1 MSIIKR
7 FTNIMTS
14 NINSILTKEDAPEK
28 LVNEYLR
35 KIEDDLGSIRSE
47 VETCITEEKRM
58 KRSLNECRDE
68 ITKAERYLRRAQ
80 DDRDSSRESEFLD
93 KINELKVKESKLVSE
108 YNVILDNSNKMK
120 QMEEKLTKD
129 INTLK
134 ERMNTIKNTLDSAK
148 VIEERNLP
156 GKNGG
161 SIEDKVSKLE
171 EEADKKLF
179 NAKALEELNDLS
191 SDKAEEEELK
201 RLFDELEK
209 E

>member
-108 YNVILDNSNKMK
+108 YNVILDNSNKISRWK
-120 QMEEKLTKD
+120 
-129 INTLK
+129 
-134 ERMNTIKNTLDSAK
+134 KN
-148 VIEERNLP
+148 
-156 GKNGG
+156 
-161 SIEDKVSKLE
+161 
-171 EEADKKLF
+171 
-179 NAKALEELNDLS
+179 
-191 SDKAEEEELK
+191 
-201 RLFDELEK
+201 
-209 E
+209 

>member
-93 KINELKVKESKLVSE
+93 KINELKVKESKLVSD
-108 YNVILDNSNKMK
+108 YNVILDNSNK
-120 QMEEKLTKD
+120 
-129 INTLK
+129 IG
-134 ERMNTIKNTLDSAK
+134 RAH
-148 VIEERNLP
+148 V
-156 GKNGG
+156 
-161 SIEDKVSKLE
+161 
-171 EEADKKLF
+171 
-179 NAKALEELNDLS
+179 
-191 SDKAEEEELK
+191 
-201 RLFDELEK
+201 
-209 E
+209 

>member
-1 MSIIKR
+1 
-7 FTNIMTS
+7 MTS

-47 VETCITEEKRM
+47 AATSI
-58 KRSLNECRDE
+58 NECRDE
-68 ITKAERYLRRAQ
+68 TRKAERYLKRAQ

-93 KINELKVKESKLVSE
+93 KINELKIKESKLVSD

-129 INTLK
+129 INSLK
-134 ERMNTIKNTLDSAK
+134 ERMNTIKTTLDRAK

-156 GKNGG
+156 GKSGG

-171 EEADKKLF
+171 EEADDIRHILLCF
-179 NAKALEELNDLS
+179 YI
-191 SDKAEEEELK
+191 
-201 RLFDELEK
+201 
-209 E
+209 